1 MEHWNRTES
10 PEINPHVHGQ
20 LTYNKDAKT
29 RHCRE
34 NHSLNKQMV
43 LGQLV
48 SHMWNNDIRPLS
60 DIIYKNLKWIKL
72 LNVRF

>member
-20 LTYNKDAKT
+20 LTYNKGAKT

-34 NHSLNKQMV
+34 DHSLNKQMV
-43 LGQLV
+43 LRQLV
-48 SHMWNNDIRPLS
+48 NHM
-60 DIIYKNLKWIKL
+60 
-72 LNVRF
+72 